1 MTVFE
6 EPSIERILE
15 SDEGQLLDF
24 KSARIHPR
32 DLADIL
38 IAFANADG
46 GLVAIGIEK
55 DIQITGIRRHGD
67 NVQSLLRAAFDY
79 CEPAVKVETR
89 YLDCYNE
96 RGEPD
101 QVLLMQV
108 ARSSTVHN
116 NTHKTVYLR
125 VGGQNRRLGVQEVLQ
140 LAYDKG
146 QANYESELAQ
156 GATYDDLDEGLLK
169 RYAQMI
175 EARGDLRDLLVAREL
190 AQRDGKEL
198 CLNLAGV
205 LLFSRKPDHWHPR
218 PGIRFLR
225 YEGTQALTG
234 AAMNIV
240 KDRTIEQPLP
250 KLLDETF
257 ALVGTLIREFSHF
270 GSGGKFVV
278 TPEYPEFVWQ
288 EGITNAVAHR
298 AYNITG
304 RPVEVLM
311 FDDRLEIIS
320 PGPFPGTVSAE
331 TIRHDHFSRNPR
343 IARVLAEMRYIKDIG
358 EGVDRMYQ
366 EMDAA
371 SLPPPEWIEEPSAVR
386 LILRN
391 GIEQRWLATPEE
403 VRARATAKLNDRQRQ
418 ALEYVQEQGSISNHE
433 YRQAFGVSNKTAY
446 QDLQAL
452 VEWKMLQKVGQG
464 KQTRYVPLAQE
475 T

>member
-55 DIQITGIRRHGD
+55 DRQITGIRRHAD

-250 KLLDETF
+250 KLLE
-257 ALVGTLIREFSHF
+257 
-270 GSGGKFVV
+270 
-278 TPEYPEFVWQ
+278 
-288 EGITNAVAHR
+288 NAAK
-298 AYNITG
+298 G
-304 RPVEVLM
+304 RPGEANPV
-311 FDDRLEIIS
+311 R
-320 PGPFPGTVSAE
+320 PA
-331 TIRHDHFSRNPR
+331 FSGN
-343 IARVLAEMRYIKDIG
+343 
-358 EGVDRMYQ
+358 
-366 EMDAA
+366 
-371 SLPPPEWIEEPSAVR
+371 VR
-386 LILRN
+386 
-391 GIEQRWLATPEE
+391 
-403 VRARATAKLNDRQRQ
+403 
-418 ALEYVQEQGSISNHE
+418 
-433 YRQAFGVSNKTAY
+433 
-446 QDLQAL
+446 
-452 VEWKMLQKVGQG
+452 
-464 KQTRYVPLAQE
+464 
-475 T
+475 

>member
-1 MTVFE
+1 M
-6 EPSIERILE
+6 
-15 SDEGQLLDF
+15 
-24 KSARIHPR
+24 
-32 DLADIL
+32 
-38 IAFANADG
+38 
-46 GLVAIGIEK
+46 
-55 DIQITGIRRHGD
+55 
-67 NVQSLLRAAFDY
+67 
-79 CEPAVKVETR
+79 AVW
-89 YLDCYNE
+89 
-96 RGEPD
+96 
-101 QVLLMQV
+101 
-108 ARSSTVHN
+108 SS
-116 NTHKTVYLR
+116 
-125 VGGQNRRLGVQEVLQ
+125 
-140 LAYDKG
+140 
-146 QANYESELAQ
+146 SELAQ

-205 LLFSRKPDHWHPR
+205 LLFGRKPDHWHPR

-257 ALVGTLIREFSHF
+257 ALVGTLIREFSHL

-298 AYNITG
+298 SYNITG

-320 PGPFPGTVSAE
+320 PGPFPSTVSAE

-371 SLPPPEWIEEPSAVR
+371 RLPPPEWIEEPSAVR

-391 GIEQRWLATPEE
+391 GIEQRRLATPEE

-464 KQTRYVPLAQE
+464 RQTRYVLPSQE
-475 T
+475 M